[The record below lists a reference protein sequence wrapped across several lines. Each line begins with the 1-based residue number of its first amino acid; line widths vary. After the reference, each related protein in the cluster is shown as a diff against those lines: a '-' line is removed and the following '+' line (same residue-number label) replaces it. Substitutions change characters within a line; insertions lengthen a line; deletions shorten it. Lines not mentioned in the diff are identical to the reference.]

1 MVVNSNPCNRPN
13 VEICRCVGFV
23 LKAVPSL
30 VAMQQFRYC
39 LSALF
44 RLNTVV
50 HSCETLTGRAR
61 GSGISSL
68 PNITNVDTALAQPAD
83 SARAKSSAFKSLK
96 RCPFCPY
103 THCLLSILPPPR
115 RTHPSSTILHTSRRP
130 GEQRRSKLTYVHIAN
145 GNTTHF
151 CGLEGSEEGV
161 GEKVGWRKSRWA
173 RVEVTKF
180 KRHTNSPRW
189 VCVVITSVCRGFA

>member
-1 MVVNSNPCNRPN
+1 MKSTKYHEC
-13 VEICRCVGFV
+13 
-23 LKAVPSL
+23 
-30 VAMQQFRYC
+30 RYC
-39 LSALF
+39 AHTTR
-44 RLNTVV
+44 RL
-50 HSCETLTGRAR
+50 CESQIQRVQ
-61 GSGISSL
+61 
-68 PNITNVDTALAQPAD
+68 ITQ
-83 SARAKSSAFKSLK
+83 
-96 RCPFCPY
+96 RCHFCHFCPY

-115 RTHPSSTILHTSRRP
+115 RTHVSSTILHTSRRP

-189 VCVVITSVCRGFA
+189 VCVVVTSVCRGFA